1 MYDRVRLELQLMK
14 VSKEN
19 RLGCVESTVLF
30 HFGLV
35 KLIQE
40 IFYKYFPTKLFSDVF
55 ISDSPLYLPQT
66 FPKHPNRPRKVKSCL
81 FHVRIKSRHFNLKDL
96 KIVNGQVTLCPS

>member
-40 IFYKYFPTKLFSDVF
+40 IFYKYFPTKLFF
-55 ISDSPLYLPQT
+55 
-66 FPKHPNRPRKVKSCL
+66 
-81 FHVRIKSRHFNLKDL
+81 
-96 KIVNGQVTLCPS
+96 